1 MPERT
6 AQPATFTIDRH
17 FAHPPAR
24 VFAAFADETAK
35 ASWFVGPTDE
45 STNETAGESTGESAF
60 DFREGGRETAGG
72 PIPDGRISRFESH
85 YWDIVPNERIIYSYD
100 MHLDDRR
107 ISVSLAT
114 LEFRPAA
121 GGIATDLRLTEQA
134 VFLDGLD
141 IVADRE
147 RGTRELLDAL
157 DRYLG
162 ESVEVSA

>member
-6 AQPATFTIDRH
+6 AHPATFTIDRH
-17 FAHPPAR
+17 FAHRPAR

-35 ASWFVGPTDE
+35 TRWFVGPT
-45 STNETAGESTGESAF
+45 GESDGESAF
-60 DFREGGRETAGG
+60 DFREGGRESAGG

-141 IVADRE
+141 VAADRE

-157 DRYLG
+157 DRYLA
-162 ESVEVSA
+162 EAKVSA